1 MNWVKSNEEG
11 EEGGRVPGGGSL
23 GPGGCG
29 DWSLSSTNHL
39 SR

>member
-1 MNWVKSNEEG
+1 MKREKREG
-11 EEGGRVPGGGSL
+11 RRVPGGGEPR
-23 GPGGCG
+23 GPGGYG